1 MKGAANTKDRTL
13 QQECLIYIFIWLLAF
28 LFPIVNEA
36 SGQSAHDP
44 FKWSR
49 IIRWWTGTVPFFG
62 LFLLNRLLLV
72 PRLFMKGRLKSYALA
87 TLIALCIFG
96 AVQHVMISSR
106 QHKPFHETTAM
117 HPSNPRGVPPGM
129 RLLKKP
135 NPRIPLTVNTSLAIL
150 MIGFNLS
157 IILIFKDQRDK
168 ALREEQEKDRLRDEL
183 RYLRSQV
190 NPHFFMNMLNNIHAL
205 VDIDPKRAKKVI
217 IELSK
222 LMRHTLY
229 DAENTE
235 VSLESEI
242 SIVTSYIN
250 VMRVRYPE
258 DIVCINMEL
267 PENPSPETR
276 IPPLLFMPL
285 LENAFKHGVS
295 YVNDTLIDIKIEE
308 RDDEVIFNCRNTR
321 PPVAAIHAKGG
332 LGLENVRRRLNLLY
346 GTDGILTIC
355 DRPDS
360 YSVLLKIPVKV

>member
-117 HPSNPRGVPPGM
+117 HPPKPRGVPPGM

-135 NPRIPLTVNTSLAIL
+135 NTRIPLTVNTSLAIL

-242 SIVTSYIN
+242 SIVTNYIN

-295 YVNDTLIDIKIEE
+295 YVNDTVIDIKIEE

-321 PPVAAIHAKGG
+321 PPVAGIHAKGG

>member
-1 MKGAANTKDRTL
+1 
-13 QQECLIYIFIWLLAF
+13 
-28 LFPIVNEA
+28 
-36 SGQSAHDP
+36 
-44 FKWSR
+44 
-49 IIRWWTGTVPFFG
+49 
-62 LFLLNRLLLV
+62 
-72 PRLFMKGRLKSYALA
+72 
-87 TLIALCIFG
+87 
-96 AVQHVMISSR
+96 
-106 QHKPFHETTAM
+106 
-117 HPSNPRGVPPGM
+117 
-129 RLLKKP
+129 
-135 NPRIPLTVNTSLAIL
+135 
-150 MIGFNLS
+150 
-157 IILIFKDQRDK
+157 
-168 ALREEQEKDRLRDEL
+168 
-183 RYLRSQV
+183 
-190 NPHFFMNMLNNIHAL
+190 MNMLNNIHAL

-242 SIVTSYIN
+242 SIVTNYIN

-295 YVNDTLIDIKIEE
+295 YVNDTVIDIKIEE

-321 PPVAAIHAKGG
+321 PPVAGIHAKGG

-346 GTDGILTIC
+346 GTDDILTIC